1 MSFKIRRIARARDK
15 RADMMLQEAIIQS
28 DLPPL
33 HAETHRP
40 TSTDPILPSDIGAET
55 PQGAQQRAD
64 MAENNAKSYTDAQV
78 GIVEQNSRDYTDAQ
92 VGIVE
97 QNSRDYTDAQVGIVE
112 QNSKDYTDAQVG
124 IVEQNSRDY
133 TDNLKTYIE
142 ANYQPVI
149 AFPTAG
155 RPLDVPVGFM
165 GFDTDLGLPIWWNGT
180 DWIDASG
187 NIV

>member
-1 MSFKIRRIARARDK
+1 MSYKIRRIARARDK
-15 RADMMLQEAIIQS
+15 RADMMLQEAIEQS
-28 DLPPL
+28 DAPPL
-33 HAETHRP
+33 HAETHRL
-40 TSTDPILPSDIGAET
+40 TGTDPILPSDIGAET

-64 MAENNAKSYTDAQV
+64 IAENNAKSYTDVQ
-78 GIVEQNSRDYTDAQ
+78 I
-92 VGIVE
+92 
-97 QNSRDYTDAQVGIVE
+97 
-112 QNSKDYTDAQVG
+112 G

>member
-1 MSFKIRRIARARDK
+1 MSYKIRRIARARDK
-15 RADMMLQEAIIQS
+15 RADMMLQEAIEQS
-28 DLPPL
+28 DAPPL
-33 HAETHRP
+33 HAETHRL
-40 TSTDPILPSDIGAET
+40 TGTDPILPSDIGAET

-64 MAENNAKSYTDAQV
+64 IAENNAKSYTDVQ
-78 GIVEQNSRDYTDAQ
+78 I
-92 VGIVE
+92 
-97 QNSRDYTDAQVGIVE
+97 
-112 QNSKDYTDAQVG
+112 G

-149 AFPTAG
+149 SFPTAG

>member
-1 MSFKIRRIARARDK
+1 MSYKIRRIARARDK
-15 RADMMLQEAIIQS
+15 RADMMLQEAIVQS

-40 TSTDPILPSDIGAET
+40 TGIDPILPSDIGAET

-64 MAENNAKSYTDAQV
+64 IAENNAKSYTDVQI
-78 GIVEQNSRDYTDAQ
+78 GIVEQNSRNYTDVQ
-92 VGIVE
+92 VGI
-97 QNSRDYTDAQVGIVE
+97 AE
-112 QNSKDYTDAQVG
+112 QNSK
-124 IVEQNSRDY
+124 DY

-149 AFPTAG
+149 SFPTAG

>member
-1 MSFKIRRIARARDK
+1 MSYKIRRIARARDK
-15 RADMMLQEAIIQS
+15 RADMMLQEAIVQS

-40 TSTDPILPSDIGAET
+40 TGTDPILPSDIGAET

-64 MAENNAKSYTDAQV
+64 MAENNAKSYTDV
-78 GIVEQNSRDYTDAQ
+78 
-92 VGIVE
+92 
-97 QNSRDYTDAQVGIVE
+97 
-112 QNSKDYTDAQVG
+112 QVG

>member
-1 MSFKIRRIARARDK
+1 
-15 RADMMLQEAIIQS
+15 MMLQEAIVQS

-40 TSTDPILPSDIGAET
+40 TGTDPILPSDIGAET

-64 MAENNAKSYTDAQV
+64 IAENNAKNYTDVQ
-78 GIVEQNSRDYTDAQ
+78 I
-92 VGIVE
+92 
-97 QNSRDYTDAQVGIVE
+97 
-112 QNSKDYTDAQVG
+112 G

>member
-1 MSFKIRRIARARDK
+1 MSYKIRRIARARDK
-15 RADMMLQEAIIQS
+15 RADMMLQEAIVQS

-40 TSTDPILPSDIGAET
+40 TGIDPILPSDIGAET

-64 MAENNAKSYTDAQV
+64 RAENNAKSYTDVQF
-78 GIVEQNSRDYTDAQ
+78 
-92 VGIVE
+92 
-97 QNSRDYTDAQVGIVE
+97 
-112 QNSKDYTDAQVG
+112 G

-149 AFPTAG
+149 SFPTAS

-165 GFDTDLGLPIWWNGT
+165 GDRKSTRLNSSHVKISYAVFCLKKKITI
-180 DWIDASG
+180 IFY
-187 NIV
+187 

>member
-1 MSFKIRRIARARDK
+1 
-15 RADMMLQEAIIQS
+15 MMLQEAIEQS
-28 DLPPL
+28 DAPPL
-33 HAETHRP
+33 HAETHRL
-40 TSTDPILPSDIGAET
+40 TGTDPILPSDIGAET

-64 MAENNAKSYTDAQV
+64 IAENNAKSYTDVQ
-78 GIVEQNSRDYTDAQ
+78 I
-92 VGIVE
+92 
-97 QNSRDYTDAQVGIVE
+97 
-112 QNSKDYTDAQVG
+112 G

-149 AFPTAG
+149 SFPTAG

>member
-1 MSFKIRRIARARDK
+1 MSYKIRRIARARDK
-15 RADMMLQEAIIQS
+15 RADMMLQEAIEQS
-28 DLPPL
+28 DAPPL
-33 HAETHRP
+33 HAETHRL
-40 TSTDPILPSDIGAET
+40 TGTDPILPSDIGAET

-64 MAENNAKSYTDAQV
+64 MAENNAKSYTDIQ
-78 GIVEQNSRDYTDAQ
+78 I
-92 VGIVE
+92 
-97 QNSRDYTDAQVGIVE
+97 
-112 QNSKDYTDAQVG
+112 G

-180 DWIDASG
+180 DWIDAYG

>member
-1 MSFKIRRIARARDK
+1 
-15 RADMMLQEAIIQS
+15 MMLQEAIVQS

-40 TSTDPILPSDIGAET
+40 TGIDPILPSDIGAET

-64 MAENNAKSYTDAQV
+64 IAENNAKSYTDIQ
-78 GIVEQNSRDYTDAQ
+78 I
-92 VGIVE
+92 
-97 QNSRDYTDAQVGIVE
+97 
-112 QNSKDYTDAQVG
+112 G

-149 AFPTAG
+149 SFPTAG

>member
-1 MSFKIRRIARARDK
+1 
-15 RADMMLQEAIIQS
+15 MMLQEAIVQS
-28 DLPPL
+28 DVPPL

-40 TSTDPILPSDIGAET
+40 TGTDPILPSDIGAET

-64 MAENNAKSYTDAQV
+64 SAENNAKSYTDV
-78 GIVEQNSRDYTDAQ
+78 
-92 VGIVE
+92 
-97 QNSRDYTDAQVGIVE
+97 
-112 QNSKDYTDAQVG
+112 QVG

>member
-1 MSFKIRRIARARDK
+1 
-15 RADMMLQEAIIQS
+15 MMLQEAIEQS
-28 DLPPL
+28 DVPPL

-40 TSTDPILPSDIGAET
+40 TGIDPILPSDIGAET

-64 MAENNAKSYTDAQV
+64 MAENNAKSYTDV
-78 GIVEQNSRDYTDAQ
+78 
-92 VGIVE
+92 
-97 QNSRDYTDAQVGIVE
+97 
-112 QNSKDYTDAQVG
+112 QVG

>member
-1 MSFKIRRIARARDK
+1 MSYKIRRIARARDK
-15 RADMMLQEAIIQS
+15 RADMMLQEAIEQS
-28 DLPPL
+28 DAPPL
-33 HAETHRP
+33 HAETHRI
-40 TSTDPILPSDIGAET
+40 TGTDPILPSDIGAET

-64 MAENNAKSYTDAQV
+64 IAENNAKSYTDVQ
-78 GIVEQNSRDYTDAQ
+78 I
-92 VGIVE
+92 
-97 QNSRDYTDAQVGIVE
+97 
-112 QNSKDYTDAQVG
+112 G

-149 AFPTAG
+149 SFPTAG

>member
-1 MSFKIRRIARARDK
+1 MSYKIRRIARARDK
-15 RADMMLQEAIIQS
+15 RADMMLQEAIVQS

-40 TSTDPILPSDIGAET
+40 TGIDPILPSDIGAET

-64 MAENNAKSYTDAQV
+64 IAENNAKSYTDIQ
-78 GIVEQNSRDYTDAQ
+78 I
-92 VGIVE
+92 
-97 QNSRDYTDAQVGIVE
+97 
-112 QNSKDYTDAQVG
+112 G

-149 AFPTAG
+149 SFPTAG

>member
-1 MSFKIRRIARARDK
+1 
-15 RADMMLQEAIIQS
+15 MMLQEAIEQS
-28 DLPPL
+28 DAPPL
-33 HAETHRP
+33 HAETHRL
-40 TSTDPILPSDIGAET
+40 TGTDPILPSDIGAET

-64 MAENNAKSYTDAQV
+64 MAENNAKSYTDIQI
-78 GIVEQNSRDYTDAQ
+78 GIVEQNYRDYTD
-92 VGIVE
+92 V
-97 QNSRDYTDAQVGIVE
+97 QVGIVE

-124 IVEQNSRDY
+124 IAEQNSRDY

-149 AFPTAG
+149 SFPTAG

>member
-1 MSFKIRRIARARDK
+1 
-15 RADMMLQEAIIQS
+15 MMLQEAIIQS

-33 HAETHRP
+33 HAETHRL
-40 TSTDPILPSDIGAET
+40 TGTDPILPSDIGAET

-64 MAENNAKSYTDAQV
+64 MAENNAKSYTDVQV
-78 GIVEQNSRDYTDAQ
+78 GIA
-92 VGIVE
+92 
-97 QNSRDYTDAQVGIVE
+97 
-112 QNSKDYTDAQVG
+112 
-124 IVEQNSRDY
+124 EQNSRDY

>member
-1 MSFKIRRIARARDK
+1 
-15 RADMMLQEAIIQS
+15 MMLQEAIEQS
-28 DLPPL
+28 DAPPL
-33 HAETHRP
+33 HAETHRI
-40 TSTDPILPSDIGAET
+40 TGTDPILPSDIGAET

-64 MAENNAKSYTDAQV
+64 IAENNAKNYTDVQ
-78 GIVEQNSRDYTDAQ
+78 I
-92 VGIVE
+92 
-97 QNSRDYTDAQVGIVE
+97 
-112 QNSKDYTDAQVG
+112 G

>member
-1 MSFKIRRIARARDK
+1 MSYKIRRIARARDK
-15 RADMMLQEAIIQS
+15 RADMMLQEAIVQS

-40 TSTDPILPSDIGAET
+40 TGIDPILPSDIGAET

-64 MAENNAKSYTDAQV
+64 RAENNAKSYTDV
-78 GIVEQNSRDYTDAQ
+78 
-92 VGIVE
+92 
-97 QNSRDYTDAQVGIVE
+97 
-112 QNSKDYTDAQVG
+112 QVG

-149 AFPTAG
+149 SFPTAG

>member
-1 MSFKIRRIARARDK
+1 MSYKIRRIARARDK
-15 RADMMLQEAIIQS
+15 RADMMLQEAIVQS
-28 DLPPL
+28 DVPPL

-40 TSTDPILPSDIGAET
+40 TGTDPILPSDIGAET

-64 MAENNAKSYTDAQV
+64 SAENNAKSYTDV
-78 GIVEQNSRDYTDAQ
+78 
-92 VGIVE
+92 
-97 QNSRDYTDAQVGIVE
+97 QVGIVE
-112 QNSKDYTDAQVG
+112 QNSK
-124 IVEQNSRDY
+124 DY

>member
-1 MSFKIRRIARARDK
+1 
-15 RADMMLQEAIIQS
+15 MMLQEAIEQS
-28 DLPPL
+28 DAPPL
-33 HAETHRP
+33 HAETHRL
-40 TSTDPILPSDIGAET
+40 TGTDPILPSDIGAET

-64 MAENNAKSYTDAQV
+64 IAENNAKSYTDIQ
-78 GIVEQNSRDYTDAQ
+78 I
-92 VGIVE
+92 
-97 QNSRDYTDAQVGIVE
+97 
-112 QNSKDYTDAQVG
+112 G

-149 AFPTAG
+149 SFPTAG
-155 RPLDVPVGFM
+155 RPLDVPVGYM

>member
-1 MSFKIRRIARARDK
+1 MSYKIRRIARARDK
-15 RADMMLQEAIIQS
+15 RADMMLQEAIVQS
-28 DLPPL
+28 DVPPL

-40 TSTDPILPSDIGAET
+40 TGTDPILPSDIGAET

-64 MAENNAKSYTDAQV
+64 SAENNAKSYTDV
-78 GIVEQNSRDYTDAQ
+78 
-92 VGIVE
+92 
-97 QNSRDYTDAQVGIVE
+97 
-112 QNSKDYTDAQVG
+112 QVG

>member
-1 MSFKIRRIARARDK
+1 
-15 RADMMLQEAIIQS
+15 MMLQEAIIQS

-40 TSTDPILPSDIGAET
+40 TGTDPILPSDIGAET

-64 MAENNAKSYTDAQV
+64 MAENNAKS
-78 GIVEQNSRDYTDAQ
+78 
-92 VGIVE
+92 
-97 QNSRDYTDAQVGIVE
+97 
-112 QNSKDYTDAQVG
+112 YTDAQVG

>member
-1 MSFKIRRIARARDK
+1 
-15 RADMMLQEAIIQS
+15 MMLQEAIEQS
-28 DLPPL
+28 DAPPL
-33 HAETHRP
+33 HAETHRI
-40 TSTDPILPSDIGAET
+40 TGTDPILPSDIGAET

-64 MAENNAKSYTDAQV
+64 IAENNAKSYTDIQI
-78 GIVEQNSRDYTDAQ
+78 GIA
-92 VGIVE
+92 
-97 QNSRDYTDAQVGIVE
+97 
-112 QNSKDYTDAQVG
+112 
-124 IVEQNSRDY
+124 EQNSRDY

-149 AFPTAG
+149 AFPTTG

>member
-1 MSFKIRRIARARDK
+1 MGKAPVVQGGTGNTVFNNKWDA
-15 RADMMLQEAIIQS
+15 S
-28 DLPPL
+28 D
-33 HAETHRP
+33 
-40 TSTDPILPSDIGAET
+40 DF
-55 PQGAQQRAD
+55 
-64 MAENNAKSYTDAQV
+64 
-78 GIVEQNSRDYTDAQ
+78 QN
-92 VGIVE
+92 I
-97 QNSRDYTDAQVGIVE
+97 
-112 QNSKDYTDAQVG
+112 
-124 IVEQNSRDY
+124 RDY

>member
-33 HAETHRP
+33 HAETHRI
-40 TSTDPILPSDIGAET
+40 TGTDPILPSDIGAET

-64 MAENNAKSYTDAQV
+64 IAENNAKSYTDIQ
-78 GIVEQNSRDYTDAQ
+78 I
-92 VGIVE
+92 
-97 QNSRDYTDAQVGIVE
+97 
-112 QNSKDYTDAQVG
+112 G

-149 AFPTAG
+149 AFSTAG

>member
-1 MSFKIRRIARARDK
+1 MSFKIRRIARSRDK
-15 RADMMLQEAIIQS
+15 RADMMLQEVIVQS

-33 HAETHRP
+33 HAETHWP
-40 TSTDPILPSDIGAET
+40 TGTDPILPSDIGAET

-64 MAENNAKSYTDAQV
+64 MAENNAKS
-78 GIVEQNSRDYTDAQ
+78 
-92 VGIVE
+92 
-97 QNSRDYTDAQVGIVE
+97 
-112 QNSKDYTDAQVG
+112 YTDAQVG

>member
-1 MSFKIRRIARARDK
+1 MSFKIRRIVRSRDK
-15 RADMMLQEAIIQS
+15 RADMMLQEAIEQS
-28 DLPPL
+28 DAPPL
-33 HAETHRP
+33 HAETHRI
-40 TSTDPILPSDIGAET
+40 TGTDPILPSDIGAET

-64 MAENNAKSYTDAQV
+64 MAENNAKSYTDV
-78 GIVEQNSRDYTDAQ
+78 
-92 VGIVE
+92 
-97 QNSRDYTDAQVGIVE
+97 
-112 QNSKDYTDAQVG
+112 QVG

-149 AFPTAG
+149 SFPTAG

>member
-1 MSFKIRRIARARDK
+1 M
-15 RADMMLQEAIIQS
+15 
-28 DLPPL
+28 
-33 HAETHRP
+33 
-40 TSTDPILPSDIGAET
+40 
-55 PQGAQQRAD
+55 
-64 MAENNAKSYTDAQV
+64 
-78 GIVEQNSRDYTDAQ
+78 
-92 VGIVE
+92 
-97 QNSRDYTDAQVGIVE
+97 
-112 QNSKDYTDAQVG
+112 
-124 IVEQNSRDY
+124 DY

>member
-1 MSFKIRRIARARDK
+1 
-15 RADMMLQEAIIQS
+15 MMLQEAIEQS
-28 DLPPL
+28 DAPPL
-33 HAETHRP
+33 HAETHRL
-40 TSTDPILPSDIGAET
+40 TGTDPILPSDIGAET

-64 MAENNAKSYTDAQV
+64 MAENNAKSYTDIQ
-78 GIVEQNSRDYTDAQ
+78 I
-92 VGIVE
+92 
-97 QNSRDYTDAQVGIVE
+97 
-112 QNSKDYTDAQVG
+112 G

-180 DWIDASG
+180 DWIDAYG

>member
-1 MSFKIRRIARARDK
+1 MSFKIRRIVRSRDK

-40 TSTDPILPSDIGAET
+40 TGTDPILPSDIGAET

-64 MAENNAKSYTDAQV
+64 MAENNAKSYTDV
-78 GIVEQNSRDYTDAQ
+78 
-92 VGIVE
+92 
-97 QNSRDYTDAQVGIVE
+97 
-112 QNSKDYTDAQVG
+112 QVG

>member
-1 MSFKIRRIARARDK
+1 MSYKIRRIARARDK
-15 RADMMLQEAIIQS
+15 RADMMLQEAIVQS

-40 TSTDPILPSDIGAET
+40 TGIDPILPSDIGAET

-64 MAENNAKSYTDAQV
+64 RAENNAKSYTDIQ
-78 GIVEQNSRDYTDAQ
+78 I
-92 VGIVE
+92 
-97 QNSRDYTDAQVGIVE
+97 
-112 QNSKDYTDAQVG
+112 G

-133 TDNLKTYIE
+133 TDNLKTDIE

>member
-1 MSFKIRRIARARDK
+1 MSYKIRRIARARDK
-15 RADMMLQEAIIQS
+15 RADMMLQEAIEQS
-28 DLPPL
+28 DAPPL
-33 HAETHRP
+33 HAETHRL
-40 TSTDPILPSDIGAET
+40 TGTDPILPSDIGAET

-64 MAENNAKSYTDAQV
+64 IAENNAKSYTDIQI
-78 GIVEQNSRDYTDAQ
+78 GIVEQNSRDYTDVQ
-92 VGIVE
+92 VGI
-97 QNSRDYTDAQVGIVE
+97 AE
-112 QNSKDYTDAQVG
+112 QNSK
-124 IVEQNSRDY
+124 DY

-149 AFPTAG
+149 SFPTAG

>member
-1 MSFKIRRIARARDK
+1 MSYKIRRIARARDK
-15 RADMMLQEAIIQS
+15 RADMMLQEAIEQS
-28 DLPPL
+28 DAPPL
-33 HAETHRP
+33 HAETHRL
-40 TSTDPILPSDIGAET
+40 TGTDPILPSDIGAET

-64 MAENNAKSYTDAQV
+64 IAENNAKSYTDIQ
-78 GIVEQNSRDYTDAQ
+78 I
-92 VGIVE
+92 
-97 QNSRDYTDAQVGIVE
+97 
-112 QNSKDYTDAQVG
+112 G

>member
-1 MSFKIRRIARARDK
+1 MSYKIRRIARARDK
-15 RADMMLQEAIIQS
+15 RADMMLQEAIEQS
-28 DLPPL
+28 DAPPL

-40 TSTDPILPSDIGAET
+40 TGTDPILPSDIGAET

-64 MAENNAKSYTDAQV
+64 IAENNAKSYTDVQ
-78 GIVEQNSRDYTDAQ
+78 I
-92 VGIVE
+92 
-97 QNSRDYTDAQVGIVE
+97 
-112 QNSKDYTDAQVG
+112 G

>member
-1 MSFKIRRIARARDK
+1 
-15 RADMMLQEAIIQS
+15 MMLQEAIIQS

-40 TSTDPILPSDIGAET
+40 TGTDPILPSDIGAET

-64 MAENNAKSYTDAQV
+64 MAENNAKS
-78 GIVEQNSRDYTDAQ
+78 
-92 VGIVE
+92 
-97 QNSRDYTDAQVGIVE
+97 
-112 QNSKDYTDAQVG
+112 
-124 IVEQNSRDY
+124 Y

>member
-15 RADMMLQEAIIQS
+15 RADMMLQEVIVQS
-28 DLPPL
+28 DVPPL

-40 TSTDPILPSDIGAET
+40 TGTDPILPSDIGAET

-64 MAENNAKSYTDAQV
+64 SAENNAKSYTDV
-78 GIVEQNSRDYTDAQ
+78 
-92 VGIVE
+92 
-97 QNSRDYTDAQVGIVE
+97 
-112 QNSKDYTDAQVG
+112 QVG

>member
-1 MSFKIRRIARARDK
+1 
-15 RADMMLQEAIIQS
+15 MMLQEAIIQS

-40 TSTDPILPSDIGAET
+40 TGTDPILPSDIGAET

-64 MAENNAKSYTDAQV
+64 MAENNAKSYTDV
-78 GIVEQNSRDYTDAQ
+78 
-92 VGIVE
+92 
-97 QNSRDYTDAQVGIVE
+97 
-112 QNSKDYTDAQVG
+112 QVG

>member
-1 MSFKIRRIARARDK
+1 MSYKIRRIARARDK
-15 RADMMLQEAIIQS
+15 RADMMLQEAIVQS

-40 TSTDPILPSDIGAET
+40 TGIDPILPSDIGAET

-64 MAENNAKSYTDAQV
+64 RAENNAKSYTDVQI
-78 GIVEQNSRDYTDAQ
+78 GIA
-92 VGIVE
+92 
-97 QNSRDYTDAQVGIVE
+97 
-112 QNSKDYTDAQVG
+112 
-124 IVEQNSRDY
+124 EQNSRDY

-149 AFPTAG
+149 SFPTAG

>member
-40 TSTDPILPSDIGAET
+40 TGTDPILPSDIGAET

-64 MAENNAKSYTDAQV
+64 MAENNAKSYTDV
-78 GIVEQNSRDYTDAQ
+78 
-92 VGIVE
+92 
-97 QNSRDYTDAQVGIVE
+97 QVGIVE
-112 QNSKDYTDAQVG
+112 QNSK
-124 IVEQNSRDY
+124 DY

-155 RPLDVPVGFM
+155 RPLDIPVGFM

>member
-1 MSFKIRRIARARDK
+1 
-15 RADMMLQEAIIQS
+15 MMLQEAIKQS
-28 DLPPL
+28 DAPPL
-33 HAETHRP
+33 HAETHRL
-40 TSTDPILPSDIGAET
+40 TGTDPILPSDIGAET

-64 MAENNAKSYTDAQV
+64 MAENNAKSYTDVQ
-78 GIVEQNSRDYTDAQ
+78 I
-92 VGIVE
+92 
-97 QNSRDYTDAQVGIVE
+97 
-112 QNSKDYTDAQVG
+112 G

-165 GFDTDLGLPIWWNGT
+165 GFDMDLGLPIWWNGT
-180 DWIDASG
+180 NWIDASG

>member
-1 MSFKIRRIARARDK
+1 
-15 RADMMLQEAIIQS
+15 MMLQEAIIQS

-40 TSTDPILPSDIGAET
+40 TGTDPILPSDIGAET

-64 MAENNAKSYTDAQV
+64 IAEKIQNYTDAQV
-78 GIVEQNSRDYTDAQ
+78 GIVEQNSR
-92 VGIVE
+92 I
-97 QNSRDYTDAQVGIVE
+97 
-112 QNSKDYTDAQVG
+112 
-124 IVEQNSRDY
+124 